1 MYGLGPNASFAFP
14 SKPPPPKTPKEWEAV
29 LQEVKQLYQNRQY
42 KQCAA
47 RATDLLAATKGNNPE
62 PIYESYLAFHAAVSF
77 EYLGSTAHLFSSKK
91 VTFLESAL
99 NSFLDCLSTLP
110 TSTELPTKVNRV
122 GATPPAREKVV
133 ALPSSPH
140 TPPNRVEPERERTK
154 TRETIWETASFDDL
168 QRLIAKSL
176 ATQQATAREYAEYAQ
191 RVRAFAVEHRDE
203 SPFVRACLASTEGL
217 ERHPLF
223 RLKLPSPSSD
233 RQHPSTPKKAL
244 MPSPLKI
251 TKPDESGRVQPT
263 LESPGSGTP
272 TKPGKRHSVDW
283 SLSALLLDSF
293 LDEDPVIDVPDVQA
307 KAELPGGA
315 KLFLPRLN
323 SNPQTPALDRFPYGR
338 PDSSTLGIFDKLVHV
353 PDAHQD
359 DESDMPSTPCP
370 SPRVRRQAPGRA
382 RSEQTVHDGHVQK
395 ASGSETPLDPV
406 QMARTV
412 KFNRHVEQVRSHIK
426 DTVSELRVHLD
437 RVLDIQ
443 HTRRARK
450 MQRAQS
456 FWSFTPAGS
465 AEETEEAAPRES
477 SLDAFGNPVNNET
490 KEERIA
496 RLRAGGWKT
505 VGLRNP
511 ESAWKGPHYYK
522 EFCNMVLNELTLQE

>member
-1 MYGLGPNASFAFP
+1 MFGLGPNASFAFP
-14 SKPPPPKTPKEWEAV
+14 SKPPPPKTPKEWQAV
-29 LQEVKQLYQNRQY
+29 LQEVKQLYENRQY

-62 PIYESYLAFHAAVSF
+62 PIYASYLAFHAAVSF

-110 TSTELPTKVNRV
+110 ASAELPTKVNRV
-122 GATPPAREKVV
+122 VATPPPREKVV
-133 ALPSSPH
+133 ALPSSPR
-140 TPPNRVEPERERTK
+140 TPSNRVKPERTPA
-154 TRETIWETASFDDL
+154 RETIWETASFDDL
-168 QRLIAKSL
+168 QRLIEKSL
-176 ATQQATAREYAEYAQ
+176 AIQQATAREYAEYAQ
-191 RVRAFAVEHRDE
+191 RVRAFAAEHRDE
-203 SPFVRACLASTEGL
+203 TPFVRACLASAEGL

-223 RLKLPSPSSD
+223 RLKLPSPPSD
-233 RQHPSTPKKAL
+233 RQHSSTPKKVL

-251 TKPDESGRVQPT
+251 TKPDESRPVQPT
-263 LESPGSGTP
+263 REPPDSGTP
-272 TKPGKRHSVDW
+272 SKPGKRDWVDW
-283 SLSALLLDSF
+283 SSSALLPDSF
-293 LDEDPVIDVPDVQA
+293 LDEDPVIDKAGVQA
-307 KAELPGGA
+307 KAELPGGE
-315 KLFLPRLN
+315 KLFVPRPN
-323 SNPQTPALDRFPYGR
+323 SNPQTPVVNQVYDIR
-338 PDSSTLGIFDKLVHV
+338 PDSSTLGIFDNLIHV

-370 SPRVRRQAPGRA
+370 SPRIRRQAHGRA
-382 RSEQTVHDGHVQK
+382 RSEETAHDGYVQR

-465 AEETEEAAPRES
+465 AEEAGEAAPRES
-477 SLDAFGNPVNNET
+477 SLDAFGNAVSNET

-496 RLRAGGWKT
+496 RLRAEGWRT

-511 ESAWKGPHYYK
+511 ESAWKGSHYYK